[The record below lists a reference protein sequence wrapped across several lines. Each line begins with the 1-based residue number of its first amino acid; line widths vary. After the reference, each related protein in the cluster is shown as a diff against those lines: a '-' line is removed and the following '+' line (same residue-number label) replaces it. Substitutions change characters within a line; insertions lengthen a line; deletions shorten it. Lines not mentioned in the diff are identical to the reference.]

1 MPYFEKKKEH
11 FQKCAIKEATSQTK
25 KDMVKTERE
34 RWKHWG
40 KKNLSGNSQGLK
52 ITTTSSQVQKNPTAH
67 SAFRN
72 PSLHSWGQYHGM
84 LEVPCAVSDGSS
96 TEQTHVTKREKKW
109 GIKQIL
115 INFFLIY

>member
-1 MPYFEKKKEH
+1 MHYKAGNQSNQEGYGQNRTGKMETLG
-11 FQKCAIKEATSQTK
+11 E
-25 KDMVKTERE
+25 
-34 RWKHWG
+34 

-52 ITTTSSQVQKNPTAH
+52 ITITSSQVQKNPTAH
-67 SAFRN
+67 RAFRN

-96 TEQTHVTKREKKW
+96 TKQTHVTKREKNW
-109 GIKQIL
+109 GKKQIL

>member
-1 MPYFEKKKEH
+1 MPYFEKKEH
-11 FQKCAIKEATSQTK
+11 FQKCTIQQTTSQTK
-25 KDMVKTERE
+25 KDMVKTEWK

-40 KKNLSGNSQGLK
+40 KKKNLSGNSQGLK
-52 ITTTSSQVQKNPTAH
+52 ITITSSQVQKNPTAH

-96 TEQTHVTKREKKW
+96 TKQTHVTKREKKLR
-109 GIKQIL
+109 KKSK
-115 INFFLIY
+115 F